1 MCCQTLNI
9 FPPSN
14 PAPWCLASSV
24 CKKELNGP
32 VLESACERAQ
42 KIRPILQKIQT
53 YTTFYWETHIYIY
66 LYIYIVR
73 YWPACSSKNCKEIMF
88 RFARMSIWQPRI
100 NTYLAIWIDIGQLNR
115 ILTRRYTHTQ
125 MWNIAHLQVIYV
137 VKNVIVQSYTC

>member
-42 KIRPILQKIQT
+42 KIRPILQKI
-53 YTTFYWETHIYIY
+53 
-66 LYIYIVR
+66 
-73 YWPACSSKNCKEIMF
+73 
-88 RFARMSIWQPRI
+88 
-100 NTYLAIWIDIGQLNR
+100 
-115 ILTRRYTHTQ
+115 
-125 MWNIAHLQVIYV
+125 
-137 VKNVIVQSYTC
+137 